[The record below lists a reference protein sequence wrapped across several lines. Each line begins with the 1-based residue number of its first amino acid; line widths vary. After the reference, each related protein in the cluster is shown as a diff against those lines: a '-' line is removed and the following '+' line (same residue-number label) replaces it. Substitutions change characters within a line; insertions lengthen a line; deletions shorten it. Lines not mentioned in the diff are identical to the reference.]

1 MILNVFQALREPG
14 EAFPFIL
21 KGEIPA
27 QDVLGEQV
35 HFDQVHLVGE
45 YKANE
50 NQEIE
55 VSGQLT
61 TTVHSRC
68 AKCLEKASVK
78 INTSFDEVFTLT
90 GDPED
95 LDVFLYR
102 GNEIDL
108 HRLMFTTAILALP
121 IRFICKEECK
131 GLCIRCGGDLNKQAC
146 TCEQYVNQENP
157 FAVLKQLLNQDE
169 GV

>member
-1 MILNVFQALREPG
+1 MILNVLQALQNPEEIFSFNG
-14 EAFPFIL
+14 ED
-21 KGEIPA
+21 EIA
-27 QDVLGEQV
+27 VQDVLGDQV
-35 HFDQVHLVGE
+35 YFDQVKLTGM
-45 YKANE
+45 YKANH

-55 VSGQLT
+55 VEGNLHT
-61 TTVHSRC
+61 KAHSTC
-68 AKCLEKASVK
+68 AKCLEKASAT
-78 INTSFDEVFTLT
+78 IQASFKETFTLK

-102 GNEIDL
+102 GNEVDL

-121 IRFICKEECK
+121 IRFLCSKNCK
-131 GLCIRCGGDLNKQAC
+131 GLCSKCGGDLNKQEC
-146 TCEQYVNQENP
+146 TCEKNVNQDNP

>member
-1 MILNVFQALREPG
+1 MFLNVFQALRNPG
-14 EAFPFIL
+14 EIFTF
-21 KGEIPA
+21 KMEGEIPS

-35 HFDQVHLVGE
+35 SFDRVELVGT
-45 YKANE
+45 YHASP

-55 VSGQLT
+55 VTGSLKT
-61 TTVHSRC
+61 KAHSRC
-68 AKCLEKASVK
+68 AKCLEKASEEV
-78 INTSFDEVFTLT
+78 TSSFHEVFSPT

-108 HRLMFTTAILALP
+108 HRLMFTTAVLALP
-121 IRFICKEECK
+121 IRFLCKEDCK
-131 GLCIRCGGDLNKQAC
+131 GLCLKCGGDLNKQAC
-146 TCEQYVNQENP
+146 TCKKHVNQNNP
-157 FAVLKQLLNQDE
+157 FSVLEQLLNQDE